1 MARKRSTDKPDEPER
16 TTLTVSVADAENQLR
31 NRVAK
36 GKELIARLPDS
47 EQSLEVAREKYYTW
61 SEFNGT
67 LLERIFS
74 TDELSQEYSYWGIA
88 FSGSP
93 SLRERIS
100 DFADDV
106 IKKIRRIES
115 IIERLPLYAPRVTDS
130 PPQSS
135 PIPMSTSSDLQPR
148 TRDIFVV
155 HGRNNE
161 LKETVARFLTQL
173 DLQPV
178 ILHEQ
183 ASAGRTI
190 IEKFEDHSNAC
201 FAVILLTPDDVGGLD
216 SGDSVEHLRK
226 RARQN
231 VIFEW
236 GFFVAKLGRRNVC
249 ALVAQGLEM
258 PSDTHGIACV
268 TLDTEG
274 AWKMLL
280 ARELK
285 AGNVEVDLNRAI
297 R

>member
-1 MARKRSTDKPDEPER
+1 M
-16 TTLTVSVADAENQLR
+16 LTP
-31 NRVAK
+31 
-36 GKELIARLPDS
+36 LPDS
-47 EQSLEVAREKYYTW
+47 QQSRDAARERYYTW
-61 SEFNGT
+61 TEFNET
-67 LLERIFS
+67 LLKRIFS
-74 TDELSQEYSYWGIA
+74 TDELSQEYSYWGISY
-88 FSGSP
+88 SGPS
-93 SLRERIS
+93 SLREHIS
-100 DFADDV
+100 EFRDDANE
-106 IKKIRRIES
+106 KIRRIES
-115 IIERLPLYAPRVTDS
+115 IIERLPLYAPQVTDL
-130 PPQSS
+130 PPQSGH
-135 PIPMSTSSDLQPR
+135 IPMSTSSELQPK

-161 LKETVARFLTQL
+161 LKETVARFLIQL
-173 DLQPV
+173 DLQPI

-249 ALVAQGLEM
+249 ALVAQGVEM
-258 PSDTHGIACV
+258 PSDTHGIANV

-285 AGNVEVDLNRAI
+285 AGNVEVDLNRAV